1 MRVTVLVGCIWS
13 CLSNPWPCSYISCKV
28 GLCKLRKDCF
38 HPVMLSEIINVT
50 MCAEK
55 GQKSVQGAIPVW
67 VAGGGGVLLSNTVL
81 VGAQLTNCWV
91 QSLHMNRDSQ
101 AGHES

>member
-1 MRVTVLVGCIWS
+1 
-13 CLSNPWPCSYISCKV
+13 
-28 GLCKLRKDCF
+28 
-38 HPVMLSEIINVT
+38 MLSEIINVT